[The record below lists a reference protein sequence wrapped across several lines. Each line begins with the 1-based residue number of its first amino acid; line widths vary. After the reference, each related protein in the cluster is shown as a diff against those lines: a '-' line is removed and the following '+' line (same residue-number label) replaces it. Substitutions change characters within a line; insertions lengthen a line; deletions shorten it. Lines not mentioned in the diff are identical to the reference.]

1 MTTTTKQS
9 FLFRID
15 GMFELKDDL
24 GTIVTGHILSGK
36 VRLDDQVVYAGKNQV
51 PVFECIIADIERPP
65 VTKLTE
71 ATFEALSNRTIALQI
86 FGHLKQE
93 FETGG
98 FIMKTE

>member
-1 MTTTTKQS
+1 MTTTKQS

-15 GMFELKDDL
+15 GMYELKDEL
-24 GTIVTGHILSGK
+24 GTIVTGHILSGN
-36 VRLDDQVVYAGKNQV
+36 VRLDDQVVYAGKDQI
-51 PVFECIIADIERPP
+51 PVFECIIAGIEKPP
-65 VTKLTE
+65 LTKLTE
-71 ATFEALSNRTIALQI
+71 ATFEALSKRTIALKI